1 MLMSIFDT
9 EQERNCHFTVV
20 QIDTGESNTNMR
32 KVLPKKK
39 RKMENGILSHWKT
52 EPLTHMWLCCP
63 LNGLFSLFMGKVLFL
78 QWKGFWFHI
87 VSTFKDH
94 YSCQV
99 NPRWLG
105 LTYLMNSEDNLLT
118 ELKQK
123 LFMQIPQQ
131 LIEKES
137 ASKLLKTALCV
148 WGFLPGWREC
158 SVTRWWQWLYSIG
171 ND

>member
-1 MLMSIFDT
+1 
-9 EQERNCHFTVV
+9 
-20 QIDTGESNTNMR
+20 
-32 KVLPKKK
+32 
-39 RKMENGILSHWKT
+39 MENGILSHWKT

-78 QWKGFWFHI
+78 QWKDFWFHI

-94 YSCQV
+94 YSCQA

-105 LTYLMNSEDNLLT
+105 LTCLMNSEDNLLT

-148 WGFLPGWREC
+148 WGFLPGWGEC
-158 SVTRWWQWLYSIG
+158 SVTRWCSDCTALGMTKCPWIVYFEMVNFILCVFYHNKKI
-171 ND
+171 DIEIFHIYLK